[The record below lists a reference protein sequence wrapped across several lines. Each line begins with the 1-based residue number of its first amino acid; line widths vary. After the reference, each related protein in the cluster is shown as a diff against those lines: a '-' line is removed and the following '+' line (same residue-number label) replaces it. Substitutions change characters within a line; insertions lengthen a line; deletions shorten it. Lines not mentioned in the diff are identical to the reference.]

1 MGLILSADAEGQG
14 GGCHFVICW
23 AEFWILLI
31 LIPPWAVPDLSE
43 LGDSQVGQSLIAV
56 TSHTGGQD
64 SCIHL
69 SMNLGLM
76 DLCLIRA

>member
-1 MGLILSADAEGQG
+1 MVFILSADAEGQG
-14 GGCHFVICW
+14 GGWHFVICW
-23 AEFWILLI
+23 AGFWILLI

-43 LGDSQVGQSLIAV
+43 LGDSQVSQSLIAA
-56 TSHTGGQD
+56 TSHAGGQD

-69 SMNLGLM
+69 SMNLCLM